1 MADIVHSDL
10 VLLQLC
16 EEESSPVLQD
26 VVAGPVPPVQ
36 QRNICRCIT
45 YPAGLKRDALLMYK
59 EVMSTSRYA

>member
-1 MADIVHSDL
+1 M
-10 VLLQLC
+10 
-16 EEESSPVLQD
+16 LQD